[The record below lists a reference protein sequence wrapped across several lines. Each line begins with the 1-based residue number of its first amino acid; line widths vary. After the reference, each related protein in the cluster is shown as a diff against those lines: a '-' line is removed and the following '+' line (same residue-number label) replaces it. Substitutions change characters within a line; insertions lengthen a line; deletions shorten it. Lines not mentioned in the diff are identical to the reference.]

1 MPAPT
6 DTIPEDEP
14 GPVPRAA
21 RVSLR
26 LRVLSWVAAINLV
39 VFGAGLWHLSQKLEL
54 QRDLGEQLAGERI
67 LDNLRNSIQDGEL
80 RVAQILSWPRW
91 DSFSDAV
98 ISDLNPFGVRLNPVG
113 SVARDPLFD
122 RAGVEAAMRR
132 AAREHEPVLVEGG
145 SAMAIYDEA
154 GRTWGGVWFRMDE
167 AGDATPL
174 WGSLVPWFFASTLLL
189 YLGTFSVLSRYV
201 LRPVGEL
208 ARAAG
213 RVRRGDLGVTV
224 ALPRHR
230 DELVDLM
237 DTFNHMTAEVK
248 DFHDHLE
255 VEAQEARRAAYEAEA
270 AALRQRRLAAMGE
283 LAAGIA
289 HEINNPL
296 GGMLNAVDVL
306 DREEGV
312 GPEKR
317 ARYHALLRG
326 GLERIQSTVAGL
338 LRFTPRT
345 AEHQPLSLEDPVRDA
360 IALMRHGAERSGV
373 EVRFEDRAPGAR
385 VVGSSS
391 ELGQAVLNLL
401 SNALHAIEDRQ
412 QQEGDGGGTIEVSLE
427 RAGRELSLFVR
438 DDGCGVEEP
447 ELERMTDLFFT
458 TKETGRGTGLGLPLV
473 LSVASQH
480 GGRVHLTRRLPR
492 GLEVELALPLAEEGA

>member
-6 DTIPEDEP
+6 DTRTEDAP
-14 GPVPRAA
+14 APVPRAA

-26 LRVLSWVAAINLV
+26 LRVLSWVAAINVV
-39 VFGAGLWHLSQKLEL
+39 VFGAGLWHLSQKLEH

-67 LDNLRNSIQDGEL
+67 LDNLRTSIRDGEL
-80 RVAQILSWPRW
+80 RVAQILAWPRW

-113 SVARDPLFD
+113 SVERDPLFD
-122 RAGVEAAMRR
+122 RAGVEEAMRR
-132 AAREHEPVLVEGG
+132 AVREREPVLIEGG
-145 SAMAIYDEA
+145 SAMAIYDQA
-154 GRTWGGVWFRMDE
+154 GRTWGGVWFRLD
-167 AGDATPL
+167 AARHATPL
-174 WGSLVPWFFASTLLL
+174 WGSLLPWFFASTLLL
-189 YLGTFSVLSRYV
+189 FLGTYSVLSRYV
-201 LRPVGEL
+201 LQPVGEL

-224 ALPRHR
+224 DLPPHR

-306 DREEGV
+306 DRDDLE
-312 GPEKR
+312 PQKR
-317 ARYHALLRG
+317 GRYHALLRG

-338 LRFTPRT
+338 LRFTPRS
-345 AEHQPLSLEDPVRDA
+345 ANHAPLALVEPTRDA
-360 IALMRHGAERSGV
+360 IDLLKHAALKAGV
-373 EVRFEDRAPGAR
+373 TLRLEDRAAGAR
-385 VVGSSS
+385 VLGSAS

-412 QQEGDGGGTIEVSLE
+412 ALGGEAGGLIEVVLE
-427 RAGRELSLFVR
+427 AVEGELVLTVR
-438 DDGCGVEEP
+438 DDGCGVDEG
-447 ELERMTDLFFT
+447 ELERMTDLFYT
-458 TKETGRGTGLGLPLV
+458 TKETGRGTGLGLALV
-473 LSVASQH
+473 LSVATQH
-480 GGRVHLTRRLPR
+480 GGRVHLTPRVPR
-492 GLEVELALPLAEEGA
+492 GLAVELVLPLAEEGA